1 MGLTS
6 FAWSEGKERKTE
18 RMICPYCLRMTGRE
32 KQCPWCFAEE
42 IRQIAEE
49 RQKSDG
55 MRRKTES
62 GQIRKKVLPPGTRLH
77 ERYRLGRWIGH
88 GGFGIMYRAMDE
100 HLERMVAVKEF
111 FPWKYTQRAKD
122 GRRLVLPREE
132 DIFEQEV
139 RRKEEQTGTQGA
151 FSGAIKPVRPRM
163 SKTKREELQTLRAH
177 FLEEARIQ
185 TIASTVS
192 EVPKVFEVF
201 EENNSAYLV
210 MEFVE
215 GMLLSSW
222 MKRCRHM
229 EKRQAVQVIRE
240 LLEAIE
246 RLHEYGI
253 VHGDL
258 GPDNLVLTGN
268 RQLKILD
275 FGSARRIENHAI
287 SIVGG
292 KEHSGPVMPV
302 TVKTGFAPP
311 EQYRRECET
320 DVRMDI
326 YAIGA
331 LLSYLLTGIRPDS
344 PLVRK
349 KAEEKTGAFRMERKE
364 KQNGISGIC
373 AKAMALEPEERFES
387 ALEMKRALEKAA
399 PYVVRRSGQKGAVNW
414 RF

>member
-1 MGLTS
+1 MGLAA
-6 FAWSEGKERKTE
+6 FAWSEGKERKAE
-18 RMICPYCLRMTGRE
+18 RMICPCCLRLTGRE

-42 IRQIAEE
+42 IRQIADD
-49 RQKSDG
+49 RRKSDG
-55 MRRKTES
+55 VHRKNES
-62 GQIRKKVLPPGTRLH
+62 GQIGKKVLPPGTRLH

-100 HLERMVAVKEF
+100 HLEHMVAVKEF

-122 GRRLVLPREE
+122 GRRLILPREE
-132 DIFEQEV
+132 DISVPEV
-139 RRKEEQTGTQGA
+139 RAKGEQPGIPGA
-151 FSGAIKPVRPRM
+151 VHGFLQPARPRM
-163 SKTKREELQTLRAH
+163 AKSRREELQALRAH

-185 TIASTVS
+185 TIASSVS

-222 MKRCRHM
+222 MKRCRRM
-229 EKRQAVQVIRE
+229 KQKQAAEVILG

-246 RLHEYGI
+246 KLHEYGI

-258 GPDNLVLTGN
+258 GPDNLVLTGM

-275 FGSARRIENHAI
+275 FGSARRMENHTI
-287 SIVGG
+287 SAEGRR
-292 KEHSGPVMPV
+292 EHHGLVMPV

-311 EQYRRECET
+311 EQYRRECEA

-349 KAEEKTGAFRMERKE
+349 KTEKQAEPVRMGRKE

-373 AKAMALEPEERFES
+373 ARAMALEPEERFES
-387 ALEMKRALEKAA
+387 ALEMKRALEKLT
-399 PYVVRRSGQKGAVNW
+399 GA
-414 RF
+414 FS